1 MQSSMQAFLV
11 SLNTMLGKVE
21 SLLGTIGAALY
32 DVGGNLSGPV
42 YSLPAILGPMQAA
55 QAAGANNSV
64 IAGMNTILQQQD
76 SATVI
81 FSVSNP
87 FVSSAG
93 TITQNIA
100 DILTHMSGFLTH
112 LIDWLYAV
120 TNIDVVTSTFVGA
133 L

>member
-1 MQSSMQAFLV
+1 
-11 SLNTMLGKVE
+11 MLGKVE

-32 DVGGNLSGPV
+32 DVGSNLSGPV
-42 YSLPAILGPMQAA
+42 YSLPAIYGPMHAA
-55 QAAGANNSV
+55 QLAGANDTV
-64 IAGMNTILQQQD
+64 IAGMNTILQRQD

-93 TITQNIA
+93 AITQDIA
-100 DILTHMSGFLTH
+100 NILTSMSGFLTN